1 MGATGKDLSAPRTGS
16 LAWKISA
23 IAGLLALFVAS
34 VLGQQNVRYGQMGRD
49 NEKIPYTQQE
59 KTISLLIIFIS
70 LF

>member
-1 MGATGKDLSAPRTGS
+1 MGATRKDLSAPRTGS

-49 NEKIPYTQQE
+49 NEKIPYTQ
-59 KTISLLIIFIS
+59 
-70 LF
+70 